1 MSEALQTTTVNEAA
15 LVDEQNIS
23 AGAGDVHE
31 GQGYGTSTYGERL
44 VYKEKGCCVG
54 WRDRGFAICYY
65 VHICVMILLA
75 IVLPAKYFGVAAP
88 STFDEFTPSPLPN
101 WYTPSPL
108 PNWYTPS
115 PLPNWYTPS
124 PLPNWY
130 TPSPLPN
137 WYTPSPLPNWYTP
150 SPLPNWYTPSPLPN
164 WYTPSPLPNWYTPSP
179 LPNWL
184 TLTPETTWNIDYDD
198 TELDLLPIGGVIG
211 TVIIQCIVAVLF
223 GILW

>member
-108 PNWYTPS
+108 PNW
-115 PLPNWYTPS
+115 
-124 PLPNWY
+124 
-130 TPSPLPN
+130 
-137 WYTPSPLPNWYTP
+137 
-150 SPLPNWYTPSPLPN
+150 
-164 WYTPSPLPNWYTPSP
+164 
-179 LPNWL
+179 L